1 MASGPSILERRSE
14 RSALQNILVMARFD
28 LQFMLRSRETLMW
41 MFLMPVLFMFLI
53 GKAMPG
59 RSSASS
65 AEAAVAVL
73 DQDGGPLAGAFVRHL
88 EQLDYA
94 IVPVDAESTLLRHER
109 RVRIPAGLSAGALRG
124 EQQSLEL
131 GFRNEG
137 TSANLDKVRVQ
148 RALFQTLG
156 DLAVVAS
163 EGDSVTDSSL
173 AAVSSRPRAVEIDS
187 RPAGKRRTI
196 PTGFQ
201 QSVPGILVMFVLIVS
216 LTTGGVVL
224 VIEREEGLLRRLA
237 SAPVTRRQIVTAKVC
252 SRVLL
257 GFIQTAFAMLIGT
270 LLFGF
275 DWTGQLPAVL
285 LLLAIYSVSAAAL
298 SVLLGSLSRSRGQ
311 AVGTGVLSANL
322 LAALGGCWWPI
333 EVTGPVMQKLA
344 WCLPTG
350 WVMYGRHR
358 LISFGD
364 SIAAIV
370 PSLLLLAGSAI
381 LFAWLA
387 SRVFRFQ

>member
-1 MASGPSILERRSE
+1 
-14 RSALQNILVMARFD
+14 MARFD

-59 RSSASS
+59 RSSQSS
-65 AEAAVAVL
+65 EEPTFAVL
-73 DQDGGPLAGAFVRHL
+73 DQDAGPLADAFLRHL
-88 EQLDYA
+88 DDLDYA
-94 IVPVDAESTLLRHER
+94 IVRVDSESELEQHVR
-109 RVRIPAGLSAGALRG
+109 RLKIPRGLSARALEG
-124 EQQSLEL
+124 ERQAIEL
-131 GFRNEG
+131 GFRSEG
-137 TSANLDKVRVQ
+137 TSADLDRVRVN
-148 RALFQTLG
+148 RALLQTLG
-156 DLAVVAS
+156 DLAIVAS
-163 EGDSVTDSSL
+163 EGDSVTAVSL
-173 AAVSSRPRAVEIDS
+173 AAVAERPRAIAVDS
-187 RPAGKRRTI
+187 RPAGKRKTI
-196 PTGFQ
+196 PTGFS
-201 QSVPGILVMFVLIVS
+201 QSVPGILVMFVLIVT

-257 GFIQTAFAMLIGT
+257 GFIQIAFAMLIGW
-270 LLFGF
+270 LLFRF
-275 DWTGQLPAVL
+275 DWSSQLPAVL

-311 AVGTGVLSANL
+311 AVGTGVLAANL

-333 EVTGPVMQKLA
+333 EVTGPVMQKIA

-350 WVMYGRHR
+350 WVMYGLHR

-364 SIAAIV
+364 SASAIV
-370 PSLLLLAGSAI
+370 PSLLLLSGSAI

-387 SRVFRFQ
+387 SRAFRFQ